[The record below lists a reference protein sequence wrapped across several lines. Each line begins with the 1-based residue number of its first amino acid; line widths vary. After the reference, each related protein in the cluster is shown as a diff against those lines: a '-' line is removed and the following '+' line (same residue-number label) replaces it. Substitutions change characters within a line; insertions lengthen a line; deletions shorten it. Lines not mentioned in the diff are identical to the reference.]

1 VVTFFAL
8 QSQARVPA
16 MINFTAGA
24 ENVIACCKAARVQTV
39 LTSRRFVERGKLDAL
54 VAAMRE
60 HVRLIYLEDLRQ
72 SIGLIDKVT
81 GTIAARR
88 PRRLLG
94 ARVAAASPALVLFT
108 SGSEGTPKGVV
119 HSHAALLANC
129 AQVATVVDFNPLDRV
144 FNALPMFHSFGM
156 TGGMLLPL
164 MYGVRSFFYPSPL
177 HYRIVPEMLYWEQST
192 IMFGTDSF
200 LAGYA
205 RRGNAVDFQSLRYIF
220 AGAERVRAETRA
232 AYMTHFKKPLFEG
245 YGTTETAPVL
255 ALNTWGNSRPG
266 TVGLMLPGIETRLES
281 VPGIADGGRL
291 MVRGPNVM
299 LGYLKAD
306 APGTLQAPPGGWYD
320 TGDIVSIDAAGFVTI
335 QGRAKRF
342 AKIAGEMVSLAAA
355 EGLANAVWPQ
365 ANHAVIAMPDA
376 RKGER
381 LLLVTTAQEANARSL
396 LEAARARGVAEIMVA
411 RDVMIIDQMP
421 LLGTGKFDYPAI
433 RKLADDRAA
442 PADLDIAAE

>member
-1 VVTFFAL
+1 
-8 QSQARVPA
+8 
-16 MINFTAGA
+16 
-24 ENVIACCKAARVQTV
+24 
-39 LTSRRFVERGKLDAL
+39 
-54 VAAMRE
+54 
-60 HVRLIYLEDLRQ
+60 
-72 SIGLIDKVT
+72 
-81 GTIAARR
+81 
-88 PRRLLG
+88 
-94 ARVAAASPALVLFT
+94 
-108 SGSEGTPKGVV
+108 
-119 HSHAALLANC
+119 
-129 AQVATVVDFNPLDRV
+129 
-144 FNALPMFHSFGM
+144 
-156 TGGMLLPL
+156 
-164 MYGVRSFFYPSPL
+164 
-177 HYRIVPEMLYWEQST
+177 
-192 IMFGTDSF
+192 
-200 LAGYA
+200 
-205 RRGNAVDFQSLRYIF
+205 
-220 AGAERVRAETRA
+220 
-232 AYMTHFKKPLFEG
+232 
-245 YGTTETAPVL
+245 
-255 ALNTWGNSRPG
+255 
-266 TVGLMLPGIETRLES
+266 
-281 VPGIADGGRL
+281 